1 MEIRWE
7 GTLIEKFPALI
18 SAHKKS
24 KKKKP
29 TVCLSWVLAIRKNKK
44 KEKSDS
50 AIRGKE
56 MTKGDC
62 PKSRKGGKFLIGE
75 I

>member
-24 KKKKP
+24 KKKKQLFACP
-29 TVCLSWVLAIRKNKK
+29 GCLLLEKTRKK
-44 KEKSDS
+44 KKVTVPSEG
-50 AIRGKE
+50 R
-56 MTKGDC
+56 
-62 PKSRKGGKFLIGE
+62 R
-75 I
+75 